1 MKVYRIDRAVWGKI
15 QAALFTFGR
24 FCDIIKVIRK
34 LIVKLEF
41 DEVEMLG
48 KIVKVIVDR
57 PLGTYHPK
65 HKDIY
70 YSVNYGYIE
79 GIIAADGEEQD
90 AYILGVNEPIKEF
103 NGKVIAVIH
112 RFNDIE
118 EKWVVAPEEASFTKD
133 EIMQQVDFQEQFFKT
148 EIRM

>member
-1 MKVYRIDRAVWGKI
+1 
-15 QAALFTFGR
+15 
-24 FCDIIKVIRK
+24 
-34 LIVKLEF
+34 
-41 DEVEMLG
+41 MLG

-65 HKDIY
+65 HKGIY

-79 GIIAADGEEQD
+79 GITAADGEEQD
-90 AYILGVNEPIKEF
+90 AYILGVDEPIKEF

-148 EIRM
+148 KIIM